1 MKPVKSF
8 GKTKPRLHKSIGSKI
23 SSEVQEQVEKEQ
35 TVLRKKGRKFNQIDS
50 VVELLALVFDLNE
63 TASFQV
69 VQQQRYIEKT
79 MQKFD
84 LKDPNEQAK
93 LKQMEQKLLQY
104 VSQRAK

>member
-69 VQQQRYIEKT
+69 VQQQR
-79 MQKFD
+79 
-84 LKDPNEQAK
+84 
-93 LKQMEQKLLQY
+93 
-104 VSQRAK
+104 